1 MNDRSYDEV
10 MIERFRA
17 DPKYAIE
24 LLNDILD
31 DGDDQGE
38 LRVLL
43 RQMSAAFGKQG
54 APQTT
59 LDISSLAEMF
69 RTMGLRLLVAPS
81 QTSRQ
86 AMAHA

>member
-17 DPKYAIE
+17 DPDYAIE

-38 LRVLL
+38 LAVLL
-43 RQMSAAFGKQG
+43 RQMSAAFGKPDKSETTQG
-54 APQTT
+54 ICDVARV
-59 LDISSLAEMF
+59 F
-69 RTMGLRLLVAPS
+69 RTMGLRLFVEPA
-81 QTSRQ
+81 Q
-86 AMAHA
+86 AKQREMAYA